1 MDGWTFPFVSF
12 IIISRMLKNRGKGSM
27 NETILLIEDNE
38 SIIMGLEYLL
48 TEEQYTFLAAKT
60 KKEAQDL
67 LASRQVDL
75 VLLDVS
81 LPDGNGFDLCR
92 KIKEHDI
99 APVIF
104 LTAKDEEK
112 DVVLGFDLGADDY
125 VTKPFNPLE
134 LVARVKSQ
142 LRRYTTLSS
151 TPSGDAVYEAGGLV
165 INDELKKV
173 TVDGE
178 EVKLTPIEYNILL
191 LLMKNKGK
199 VFSISQIYEEI
210 WNEEAIG
217 ADNTVAVH
225 IRHIR
230 EKIEINPK
238 EPRYLKVVWGV
249 GYKIEAGA

>member
-1 MDGWTFPFVSF
+1 
-12 IIISRMLKNRGKGSM
+12 MLKNRGKGSM

-104 LTAKDEEK
+104 LTAIM
-112 DVVLGFDLGADDY
+112 L
-125 VTKPFNPLE
+125 T
-134 LVARVKSQ
+134 
-142 LRRYTTLSS
+142 RYQCSKWLTE
-151 TPSGDAVYEAGGLV
+151 AVQTASLQTG
-165 INDELKKV
+165 
-173 TVDGE
+173 
-178 EVKLTPIEYNILL
+178 
-191 LLMKNKGK
+191 
-199 VFSISQIYEEI
+199 
-210 WNEEAIG
+210 
-217 ADNTVAVH
+217 
-225 IRHIR
+225 
-230 EKIEINPK
+230 
-238 EPRYLKVVWGV
+238 
-249 GYKIEAGA
+249 

>member
-1 MDGWTFPFVSF
+1 
-12 IIISRMLKNRGKGSM
+12 MLKNRGKGSM

-112 DVVLGFDLGADDY
+112 DVKSGIGVAHPQCAAQDRKNPAADLWKYCGGTGHGQSLSGRGTDRGDKARIQ
-125 VTKPFNPLE
+125 NPYDFIFQS
-134 LVARVKSQ
+134 A
-142 LRRYTTLSS
+142 
-151 TPSGDAVYEAGGLV
+151 
-165 INDELKKV
+165 
-173 TVDGE
+173 
-178 EVKLTPIEYNILL
+178 
-191 LLMKNKGK
+191 
-199 VFSISQIYEEI
+199 
-210 WNEEAIG
+210 
-217 ADNTVAVH
+217 
-225 IRHIR
+225 
-230 EKIEINPK
+230 
-238 EPRYLKVVWGV
+238 
-249 GYKIEAGA
+249 